1 MEVVAK
7 ARGIPIS
14 ARKARLVV
22 DTVRGKDVPDAVATL
37 RFLPQRSAPDVLKV
51 LRSAMANAE
60 NNYDLEPS
68 EMFVKRIFVDE
79 GPTMKRWR
87 PRARG
92 RVNQELHRTSHIT
105 VILDEKEA

>member
-1 MEVVAK
+1 MEVTAK
-7 ARGIPIS
+7 ARGIPVS

-22 DTVRGKDVPDAVATL
+22 DAVRGKSVPEAVAIL
-37 RFLPQRSAPDVLKV
+37 RFLPQKSAVDVLKV

-60 NNYDLEPS
+60 HNYDLEAS
-68 EMFVKRIFVDE
+68 ELVVSRIFVDE
-79 GPTMKRWR
+79 GPTVKRWR
-87 PRARG
+87 ARARG

>member
-1 MEVVAK
+1 MEVTAK

-14 ARKARLVV
+14 ARKCRLVV
-22 DTVRGKDVPDAVATL
+22 DTVRGKNLSEAISIL
-37 RFLPQRSAPDVLKV
+37 RFLPQRSAVDVLKV
-51 LRSAMANAE
+51 VRSAAANAE
-60 NNYDLEPS
+60 HNYDLDPDDL
-68 EMFVKRIFVDE
+68 FVKRIFVDE

-92 RVNQELHRTSHIT
+92 RVNQELRRTSHIT